1 MLERKGFSTIKKNNT
16 PFGPNLDPSKML
28 GSIISIKM
36 ELEQPDPS
44 RKFVFPPQ
52 LLSPAKSATRK
63 YNTLHSWM
71 ISNVCISGK
80 QFFL

>member
-1 MLERKGFSTIKKNNT
+1 MLARKGFSMIKKNNT

-36 ELEQPDPS
+36 ELEQRDPS

-52 LLSPAKSATRK
+52 LLSAAKSATRK
-63 YNTLHSWM
+63 YAQLND
-71 ISNVCISGK
+71 
-80 QFFL
+80 Q